1 MRFQISLC
9 SRCLLESAKFHL
21 DFPMAGSQI
30 ERVFSVLES
39 LTSDPRGLPM
49 QTLAE
54 QLDIPKSATHRLLAE
69 LIRLGY
75 VRQNPETLRYHLS
88 TKLVA
93 MGFQY
98 LSSSGADIVQPVLDR
113 LAQETGELV
122 RLGVI
127 DGERQTWIAK
137 AQGART
143 GLRYDPDMGRD
154 APLFYTASGH
164 AWLACMSDAEALS
177 LVERQAAEVP
187 VGIGPNAPRSN
198 IELLER
204 LRLAREQGYAWV
216 EESSAVGTSAIAAVV
231 KHPADGRVIGVL
243 SIAGPSARM
252 PGARLHELAPLLLR
266 FAEELSAASLA
277 SELFI

>member
-1 MRFQISLC
+1 
-9 SRCLLESAKFHL
+9 
-21 DFPMAGSQI
+21 MAGSQI

-75 VRQNPETLRYHLS
+75 VRQNPENLRYHLS

-93 MGFQY
+93 MGFRY

-127 DGERQTWIAK
+127 EGERQTWIAK
-137 AQGART
+137 SQGARS

-177 LVERQAAEVP
+177 LVERQATDRPLEL
-187 VGIGPNAPRSN
+187 GPNAPRSN

-204 LRLAREQGYAWV
+204 LRLAREQGYACV

-231 KHPADGRVIGVL
+231 RHPGDGRVIGVL

-252 PGARLHELAPLLLR
+252 PGARLHELAPLLLT
-266 FAEELSAASLA
+266 FTEELAAASLA
-277 SELFI
+277 SELFV

>member
-1 MRFQISLC
+1 
-9 SRCLLESAKFHL
+9 
-21 DFPMAGSQI
+21 MAGSQI

-39 LTSDPRGLPM
+39 LTSDPKGLPM

-54 QLDIPKSATHRLLAE
+54 QLGIPKSATHRLLAE
-69 LIRLGY
+69 LVRLGY
-75 VRQNPETLRYHLS
+75 VRQNPDSLRYHLS

-98 LSSSGADIVQPVLDR
+98 LAGSGADIVQPVLDR

-127 DGERQTWIAK
+127 EGERQTWIAK
-137 AQGART
+137 SQGARA

-164 AWLACMSDAEALS
+164 AWLAALSDAEALA
-177 LVERQAAEVP
+177 LVERQGMAAP
-187 VGIGPNAPRSN
+187 PDLGPNAPRSN
-198 IELLER
+198 AELLER
-204 LRLAREQGYAWV
+204 LRIARERGYAMV

-231 KHPADGRVIGVL
+231 RHPISKHVVGVL
-243 SIAGPSARM
+243 SVAGPSARL
-252 PGARLHELAPLLLR
+252 PQARLHELAPLLLT
-266 FAEELSAASLA
+266 FAAELSAACQA
-277 SELFI
+277 SELFH